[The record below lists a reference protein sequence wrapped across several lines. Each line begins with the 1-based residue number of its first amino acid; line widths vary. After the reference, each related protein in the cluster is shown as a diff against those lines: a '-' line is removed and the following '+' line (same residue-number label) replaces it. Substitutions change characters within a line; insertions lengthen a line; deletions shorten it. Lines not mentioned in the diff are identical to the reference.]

1 MRYKY
6 PSEESY
12 VEQPVSSASI
22 TEDSLPKKQQLILQL
37 FYLRSQ
43 DECSLRA
50 PVFVNIREKTHQL
63 VKTQCLTEN
72 QQYLSILT
80 GIVISCNEFQE

>member
-50 PVFVNIREKTHQL
+50 PVFVNFREKNSPTSKNSML
-63 VKTQCLTEN
+63 DREPTV
-72 QQYLSILT
+72 
-80 GIVISCNEFQE
+80 

>member
-50 PVFVNIREKTHQL
+50 PVFVNFREKTHQL
-63 VKTQCLTEN
+63 VKTQCLIEN
-72 QQYLSILT
+72 QQYKYFNWYCHLL
-80 GIVISCNEFQE
+80 Q